1 MKGIIVNFVKDKRF
15 TVMNAAEI
23 KLDLFR
29 KIDTLKGERLKEAY
43 DYMINFFKSQSKKD
57 GKAGLLEL
65 SGTMDEKE
73 ADEMLNA
80 IEEGCENIDHNE
92 W

>member
-1 MKGIIVNFVKDKRF
+1 
-15 TVMNAAEI
+15 MNAAEI

-29 KIDTLKGERLKEAY
+29 KIDALKGEKLKEAY
-43 DYMINFFKSQSKKD
+43 DYMFDFFKSHPKKD
-57 GKAGLLEL
+57 GKTGLLEL

-80 IEEGCENIDHNE
+80 IEEGCGNIDHNE